1 MLSHSLQTDDHCS
14 VTTPTPKTDD
24 PMQRSSARC
33 RLHEPC
39 PKRHRLPMKKA
50 LMLMLLIVSRAL
62 VLLHVFI
69 GSGASTYR
77 IVYFCMCLVR
87 IRARADRKLVHAGAF
102 TVQGTLGNNRSEKRH
117 NNMLLA
123 VCWENRQF
131 RIGSGAGTSAHVNQC

>member
-1 MLSHSLQTDDHCS
+1 
-14 VTTPTPKTDD
+14 
-24 PMQRSSARC
+24 
-33 RLHEPC
+33 
-39 PKRHRLPMKKA
+39 MKKA

-62 VLLHVFI
+62 VLIHVFI

-117 NNMLLA
+117 NNMFLA